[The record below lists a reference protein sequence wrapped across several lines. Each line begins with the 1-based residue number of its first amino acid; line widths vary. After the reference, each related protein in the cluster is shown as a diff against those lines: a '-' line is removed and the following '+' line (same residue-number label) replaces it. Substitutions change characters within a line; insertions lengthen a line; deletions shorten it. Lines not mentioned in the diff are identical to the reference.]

1 MFVTDYFDA
10 ISEDAIFTGVHIN
23 EKSDL
28 IAFLAT
34 QFSRNYGLNQQM
46 CEKTLAEREQLG
58 STGFGRGIAIPH
70 GRIDSISAPV
80 SIIVQLDQ
88 PLDYGAVD
96 AQPVNL
102 IWALLS
108 PEHKGAA
115 HLKAL
120 AYVSRILRDD
130 ALVQQLRCAS
140 NASVAY
146 ALISEQLQ
154 QNAA

>member
-1 MFVTDYFDA
+1 MFATDYFDA
-10 ISEDAIFTGVHIN
+10 ISEDAVSTGVHIT

-28 IAFLAT
+28 IAFLAA
-34 QFSRNYGLNQQM
+34 QFSRNYGLDQAL
-46 CEKTLAEREQLG
+46 CENTLSQREALG

-88 PLDYGAVD
+88 PVDYGAVD
-96 AQPVNL
+96 AQPVDL

-108 PEHKGAA
+108 PEHKSAA

-120 AYVSRILRDD
+120 AYVSRMLRKD
-130 ALVQQLRCAS
+130 ALVQQLRRAS
-140 NASVAY
+140 DASIAY
-146 ALISEQLQ
+146 ALISEQLLQ
-154 QNAA
+154 DAA